1 MRFGLLP
8 NGDEKHALVAV
19 PTRWLDRLMLARMP
33 GRWFDH
39 WIIGRLRVLE
49 EDFRA
54 PPQPDTR
61 HGVVQAERLKP
72 DPHYV
77 PSDPS
82 SIRACWLLW
91 AVGMV
96 AIVGVVV
103 WRLL

>member
-8 NGDEKHALVAV
+8 NGGEKYALVAV

-39 WIIGRLRVLE
+39 WIIGRLRVLD

-54 PPQPDTR
+54 PPQPDAR
-61 HGVVQAERLKP
+61 PGVVQAS
-72 DPHYV
+72 PHYV

-82 SIRACWLLW
+82 SIRACWVLW
-91 AVGMV
+91 GVGV
-96 AIVGVVV
+96 VVIVGVVV
-103 WRLL
+103 WRIYG